1 MNDQTPHQM
10 PHQAPLGVTT
20 TPQTLVTPVT
30 HVTPLTL
37 EVAS

>member
-20 TPQTLVTPVT
+20 TPQTLVTL
-30 HVTPLTL
+30 VTPLTL